1 MLEQALVHRDRFRA
15 AWGPPRPCRLRP
27 GDASS
32 AMARSPMIDARRTP
46 EPVSSLGPRWQALTD
61 TVMGGIT
68 TMSLAT
74 EADADGR
81 FWLRM
86 RGRVRLENDGGFLQ
100 MALDLD
106 PGGGPVDASVWRG
119 LRLLVRGNGET
130 YGVHLRTTAVIRPWQ
145 SYRATFVAPAG
156 PTWVELPWSA
166 FTPHRLT
173 APFDPSRLRRLGLVA
188 IGRAFDAD
196 LALGELAF
204 LV

>member
-1 MLEQALVHRDRFRA
+1 MALA
-15 AWGPPRPCRLRP
+15 PT
-27 GDASS
+27 
-32 AMARSPMIDARRTP
+32 IDARRTP
-46 EPVSSLGPRWQALTD
+46 EPVSSLGTRWQALTD

-68 TMSLAT
+68 TMSLVT

-106 PGGGPVDASVWRG
+106 PQGGPVDARAWAG

-130 YGVHLRTTAVIRPWQ
+130 YGVHLRTTAVTRPWQ
-145 SYRATFVAPAG
+145 SYRATFTAPPEPA
-156 PTWVELPWSA
+156 WIELRWSA
-166 FTPHRLT
+166 FTPHRLD

-204 LV
+204 LR